1 MADLVDYLL
10 VLPPGWARIPLDER
24 ASTASS
30 ASSAIVNRAVASA
43 PAGTQANVRRFV
55 TARLREVVRG
65 AQTVS
70 GIDLYLPT
78 ELIDGAP
85 VPLSIV
91 MSAPQLAD
99 GDNSAADALLA
110 FAARGGATAVEVGG
124 RLAVRQAG
132 DAPAVLAASGEL
144 QIPQSRRISYAIVP
158 PTGDRLLVVTGS
170 MLRVDTPDA
179 DDLLDAVEQLFD
191 AMALTIRF
199 APTALRTAVAS

>member
-1 MADLVDYLL
+1 MPDLVDYLL

-24 ASTASS
+24 ASA
-30 ASSAIVNRAVASA
+30 ASSAIVNRAVANAPISA
-43 PAGTQANVRRFV
+43 QAQVRRFV
-55 TARLREVVRG
+55 TKQLRDVTQG
-65 AQTVS
+65 AQTIS
-70 GIDLYLPT
+70 GTDLYLPT

-85 VPLSIV
+85 VPLSISS
-91 MSAPQLAD
+91 SAPQLTA
-99 GDNSAADALLA
+99 GENSAADALLA

-132 DAPAVLAASGEL
+132 DVPVVIAANGEL
-144 QIPQSRRISYAIVP
+144 QIPASRRISYAIVP

-170 MLRVDTPDA
+170 MLRMDTPDV

-199 APTALRTAVAS
+199 APTAARAAAAGVS

>member
-1 MADLVDYLL
+1 MPDLVDYLL

-24 ASTASS
+24 ASA
-30 ASSAIVNRAVASA
+30 ASSAIVDRAVANA
-43 PAGTQANVRRFV
+43 PADAQANVRRFV

-65 AQTVS
+65 AQIVS
-70 GIDLYLPT
+70 GTDLYLPT
-78 ELIDGAP
+78 ELIHGAP
-85 VPLSIV
+85 VPLSIIV
-91 MSAPQLAD
+91 SAPQLAA
-99 GDNSAADALLA
+99 GENSAADALLA

-132 DAPAVLAASGEL
+132 DVPVVLTANGEL
-144 QIPQSRRISYAIVP
+144 QIPASRRISYAIVP

-170 MLRVDTPDA
+170 MLRMDTPEA

-199 APTALRTAVAS
+199 APTAARAAVAGMS